1 MNTQFELD
9 NFFRKLNELS
19 DKQNRGEIIELDEQI
34 DFLLM
39 AGQTNMD
46 EELKQVSQKVK
57 NRRNNLKEL
66 LGD

>member
-19 DKQNRGEIIELDEQI
+19 DKLNRGEQI
-34 DFLLM
+34 LM

-46 EELKQVSQKVK
+46 EELKQISQKVK